1 MAARSGFPSYDSVV
15 IVGVGLIGGSIAAAL
30 RLRGLARSVVG
41 IGRSLDRLQAARD
54 AGIIDRTATD
64 FDQIDKADLVVV
76 CTPVDRIVEDV
87 LRAASLGPGTLIT
100 DAGSVKACLVDE
112 LRGTLPDNVAFVGA
126 HPMAGSEKTGW
137 EHGRADLF
145 VNRLC
150 ILTPD
155 ENTPG
160 DALKAVDQF
169 WQALG
174 MRTVRMSAAEH
185 DRGVAATSHVPHIAA
200 AALISLINDANAALA
215 STGFRDTTRI
225 AAGDPVL
232 WRAILTGN
240 RAAVTTQINSL
251 IETLTAYRQALA
263 GEDDVTLVQ
272 LLDQAKQR
280 RDALDL

>member
-1 MAARSGFPSYDSVV
+1 MSARSGFPSYDSVV

-30 RLRGLARSVVG
+30 RLRGLARTVVG
-41 IGRSLDRLQAARD
+41 IGRSLDRLQAARE
-54 AGIIDRTATD
+54 AGIIDRAATD

-76 CTPVDRIVEDV
+76 CTPVDRIAEDV
-87 LRAASLGPGTLIT
+87 RQAASLGPGTLIT

-112 LRGTLPDNVAFVGA
+112 LQGTLPEDVVFVGA

-145 VNRLC
+145 INRLC

-155 ENTPG
+155 EQTPA
-160 DALKAVDQF
+160 DALEAVDQF

-174 MRTVRMSAAEH
+174 MRTVRMAAADH
-185 DRGVAATSHVPHIAA
+185 DQGVAATSHVPHIAA
-200 AALISLINDANAALA
+200 AALISLINDANATLA

-225 AAGDPVL
+225 AAGDPTL
-232 WRAILTGN
+232 WKAILTGN
-240 RAAVTTQINSL
+240 RSAVTTQIDSL
-251 IETLTAYRQALA
+251 IETLTTYRQTLA
-263 GEDDVTLVQ
+263 DEEDAVLVQ
-272 LLDQAKQR
+272 LLDEAKQR